1 MTIAEGRLHTV
12 LVVDDEAEVVESLR
26 RALRNEKLVFVGT
39 TRPTEALAR
48 CAQGDVD
55 LVIADIDMP
64 EMDGL
69 SLVAKIRA
77 RHPDVVRVL
86 LTGDTSVES
95 ALAAINQGEV
105 HRFLTK
111 PWDTAE
117 LRETVRRALER
128 LDELRRASR
137 ASQRMDAQR
146 AMADELSRAHPG
158 IGDVVREE
166 GAYVLDVEH
175 LRGVLMGLSDAKL
188 RQLFDADATI
198 GARGEIT
205 RRSGS

>member
-1 MTIAEGRLHTV
+1 MSAPEERPHTV

-26 RALRNEKLVFVGT
+26 RTLRNEKLLFVGT

-48 CAQGDVD
+48 CAEGDID

-64 EMDGL
+64 EMNGL

-77 RHPDVVRVL
+77 CHPDVVRIL

-95 ALAAINQGEV
+95 ALAAINLGEV

-111 PWDTAE
+111 PWDAKE
-117 LRETVRRALER
+117 LRETVRQALAR

-137 ASQRMDAQR
+137 ASQRMEAQR
-146 AMADELSRAHPG
+146 VMAAELERTHPG
-158 IGDVVREE
+158 IGEVVREE
-166 GAYVLDVEH
+166 GAYVLDVER
-175 LRGVLMGLSDAKL
+175 LRSVLIGLSDPKL
-188 RQLFDADATI
+188 RQLFDAEATL
-198 GARGEIT
+198 GAGAEIT